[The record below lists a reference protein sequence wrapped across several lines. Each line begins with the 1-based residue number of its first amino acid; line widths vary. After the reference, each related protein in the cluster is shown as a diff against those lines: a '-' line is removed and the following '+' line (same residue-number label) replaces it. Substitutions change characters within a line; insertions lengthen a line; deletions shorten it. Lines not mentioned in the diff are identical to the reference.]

1 MATLKIVHEP
11 GKYNDPVAYQTVL
24 EYCLRPDKTPGN
36 FIGGRNIDTD
46 YAAEEMETI
55 SQSFRKTDKTKV
67 RHFILSFS
75 PTENMTPAEVAEV
88 ADQAADYYSARHQI
102 VFAVHEDTD
111 HPHAHFVM
119 NHVSFRDGR
128 HYNGTKRDYYA
139 LQHHIKKVLA
149 PYHIKLNVTD

>member
-11 GKYNDPVAYQTVL
+11 GKYNDPLAYQTVL
-24 EYCLRPDKTPGN
+24 GYCLRSDKTPSG
-36 FIGGRNIDTD
+36 FVGGRNIDVNHAT
-46 YAAEEMETI
+46 EEMEI
-55 SQSFRKTDKTKV
+55 VSEVFGKTDKTKV

-88 ADQAADYYSARHQI
+88 ADQVADHYSARHQI

-119 NHVSFRDGR
+119 NHISFRDGR
-128 HYNGTKRDYYA
+128 HYNGTKQDYYG
-139 LQHHIKKVLA
+139 LQRHIKNILR
-149 PYHIKLNVTD
+149 PYGLSLTVAN

>member
-1 MATLKIVHEP
+1 MAVFKIVHEP
-11 GKYNDPVAYQTVL
+11 GKYSDHSAYRTVL
-24 EYCLRPDKTPGN
+24 GYCFRPDKTPSG
-36 FIGGRNIDTD
+36 FVGGRNIDVNH
-46 YAAEEMETI
+46 AAEEMETV
-55 SQSFRKTDKTKV
+55 SKVFGKTDKTKV

-128 HYNGTKRDYYA
+128 HYNGTKQDYYG
-139 LQHHIKKVLA
+139 LQRHIKNILR
-149 PYHIKLNVTD
+149 PYGLSLTAAN

>member
-11 GKYNDPVAYQTVL
+11 GKYNDPLAYQTVL
-24 EYCLRPDKTPGN
+24 GYCFRPDKTPSG
-36 FIGGRNIDTD
+36 FAGGRNIDVNH
-46 YAAEEMETI
+46 AAEEMETV
-55 SQSFRKTDKTKV
+55 SKVFGKTDKTKV

-128 HYNGTKRDYYA
+128 HYNGTKQDYYG
-139 LQHHIKKVLA
+139 LQRHIKNILR
-149 PYHIKLNVTD
+149 PYGLSLTVAN